1 MKLEDLKRLQEI
13 QFAYIGRLDMQIE
26 TRNDKQQT
34 TLYMTDFPVSK
45 KLNLYIHKL
54 HWLHDN
60 TKEFEMI
67 ESEINNIINKYDSIK

>member
-34 TLYMTDFPVSK
+34 IFYMTDFPVSRK
-45 KLNLYIHKL
+45 LYIHKL

-67 ESEINNIINKYDSIK
+67 ESEINNMIKEI

>member
-34 TLYMTDFPVSK
+34 ILYMTDFPYSEK
-45 KLNLYIHKL
+45 LYIHKL

-60 TKEFEMI
+60 GKEFEMI
-67 ESEINNIINKYDSIK
+67 ESEINKMIKYDSIK

>member
-1 MKLEDLKRLQEI
+1 
-13 QFAYIGRLDMQIE
+13 
-26 TRNDKQQT
+26 
-34 TLYMTDFPVSK
+34 MTDFPVSR
-45 KLNLYIHKL
+45 KLNLYIYKL

>member
-34 TLYMTDFPVSK
+34 IFYMTDYPISR
-45 KLNLYIHKL
+45 KLDIYIHKL

-67 ESEINNIINKYDSIK
+67 ESEINNMIKQI

>member
-34 TLYMTDFPVSK
+34 ICCITDYPISR
-45 KLNLYIHKL
+45 KLDVYIHKL
-54 HWLHDN
+54 DWLHDN
-60 TKEFEMI
+60 TKEFDMI
-67 ESEINNIINKYDSIK
+67 ESEINNMIK

>member
-34 TLYMTDFPVSK
+34 IFYITDYPYSK
-45 KLNLYIHKL
+45 KLYIHEL

-67 ESEINNIINKYDSIK
+67 ESEINNMINKYDSIK

>member
-34 TLYMTDFPVSK
+34 TLYMTDFPVSG

-67 ESEINNIINKYDSIK
+67 ESEINNMIK

>member
-34 TLYMTDFPVSK
+34 IFYMTDFPVSR
-45 KLNLYIHKL
+45 KLHIHKL

-67 ESEINNIINKYDSIK
+67 ESEINNMIKQI

>member
-34 TLYMTDFPVSK
+34 IFYMTDFPVSR

-54 HWLHDN
+54 HWLHDT

-67 ESEINNIINKYDSIK
+67 ESEINNMIKQI

>member
-34 TLYMTDFPVSK
+34 IFYMTDFSVSR
-45 KLNLYIHKL
+45 KLHIHKL

-67 ESEINNIINKYDSIK
+67 ESEINKTIKYDSIK

>member
-34 TLYMTDFPVSK
+34 ILYMTDFPYSK
-45 KLNLYIHKL
+45 KLYIHKL
-54 HWLHDN
+54 HWLYDN
-60 TKEFEMI
+60 AKEFEMI
-67 ESEINNIINKYDSIK
+67 ESEINKMIKQI

>member
-34 TLYMTDFPVSK
+34 TLYMTDFPVSR
-45 KLNLYIHKL
+45 KLNLYCCREYLVIY
-54 HWLHDN
+54 
-60 TKEFEMI
+60 
-67 ESEINNIINKYDSIK
+67 S

>member
-1 MKLEDLKRLQEI
+1 
-13 QFAYIGRLDMQIE
+13 MQIE

-34 TLYMTDFPVSK
+34 TLYMTDFPVSR

-67 ESEINNIINKYDSIK
+67 ESEINNMIKQI

>member
-1 MKLEDLKRLQEI
+1 MKLEDLKRLQEM

-26 TRNDKQQT
+26 TRNDNQQT

>member
-34 TLYMTDFPVSK
+34 ILYMTDFPVSRK
-45 KLNLYIHKL
+45 SYIHKL

-60 TKEFEMI
+60 TKELEMI
-67 ESEINNIINKYDSIK
+67 ESEINNMIK

>member
-34 TLYMTDFPVSK
+34 IFYITDYPYSK
-45 KLNLYIHKL
+45 KLHIHKL
-54 HWLHDN
+54 HWSHDN

-67 ESEINNIINKYDSIK
+67 ESEINKMIKYDSIK

>member
-34 TLYMTDFPVSK
+34 IFYMTDFPVSR
-45 KLNLYIHKL
+45 KLY
-54 HWLHDN
+54 
-60 TKEFEMI
+60 
-67 ESEINNIINKYDSIK
+67 S

>member
-34 TLYMTDFPVSK
+34 IFYITDYPYSK
-45 KLNLYIHKL
+45 KLYIHKL
-54 HWLHDN
+54 HWVQDN
-60 TKEFEMI
+60 VKEFEMI
-67 ESEINNIINKYDSIK
+67 ESEINKMIKYDSIK